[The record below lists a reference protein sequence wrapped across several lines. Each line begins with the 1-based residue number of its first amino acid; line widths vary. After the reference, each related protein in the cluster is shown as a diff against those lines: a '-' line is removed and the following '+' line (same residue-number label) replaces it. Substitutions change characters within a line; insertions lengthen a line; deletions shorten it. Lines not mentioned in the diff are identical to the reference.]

1 MADRDP
7 HDPLGRK
14 EKDRSWRLYAAGFF
28 ALLALILVL
37 QNSEE
42 VDFNFFFAEVQT
54 PLFFGLII
62 AFILGALTGWLVPK
76 VRGGGHRHDRDEK

>member
-1 MADRDP
+1 MAGRDP

-14 EKDRSWRLYAAGFF
+14 PKERSWRVYAAGFF
-28 ALLALILVL
+28 ALLALILVI

-42 VDFNFFFAEVQT
+42 VNFHFFFAEVNT

-62 AFILGALTGWLVPK
+62 AFVLGALTGWLVPK
-76 VRGGGHRHDRDEK
+76 VRGDGRRDRRDE